1 MTTDVLNLY
10 AGIGGNRKRWAD
22 VEVTAVEIDEKTADI
37 YADHFP
43 EDEVVVA
50 DAHEYLREHFREF
63 EFIWASPPCPTHS
76 QIRYIDA
83 GENRQ
88 NDAVYPD
95 MTLYEEVL
103 FLQGYYEGDY
113 VVENVN
119 GWYEPL
125 VEPQERQRHYFWSNF
140 HIPPIDLPKSNIYE
154 GTVNEWE
161 DKLGFDLS
169 DYDLRHNKRRKALRN
184 CVHPELGEH
193 IFNAATT
200 DRQTTLTDAVT
211 ATDGGGSP

>member
-22 VEVTAVEIDEKTADI
+22 VNVTAVEIDEKTADI

-76 QIRYIDA
+76 QIRKVACGPD
-83 GENRQ
+83 GQ
-88 NDAVYPD
+88 NDPVYPD
-95 MTLYEEVL
+95 MRLYQEVL
-103 FLQGYYEGDY
+103 LLDGYFNGDW
-113 VVENVN
+113 VVENVRP
-119 GWYEPL
+119 WYEPL
-125 VEPQERQRHYFWSNF
+125 IEAQERGRHYFWSNF
-140 HIPPIDLPKSNIYE
+140 YIPKISLPKQNNQY
-154 GTVNEWE
+154 GTIEDWE
-161 DKLGFDLS
+161 ELYGFSLSEYDIGHDK
-169 DYDLRHNKRRKALRN
+169 KQKILRN
-184 CVHPELGEH
+184 CVHPKLGEH
-193 IFNAATT
+193 IFNAATA

-211 ATDGGGSP
+211 ATDGGGSA